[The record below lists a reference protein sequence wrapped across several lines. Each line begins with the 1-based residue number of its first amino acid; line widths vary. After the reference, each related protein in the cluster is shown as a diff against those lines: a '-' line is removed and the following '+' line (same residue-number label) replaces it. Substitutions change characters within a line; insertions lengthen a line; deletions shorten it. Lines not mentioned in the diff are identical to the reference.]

1 MTQMGGWKGAEEK
14 GGVQTV
20 THTHWNDTQHSAIT
34 NAAAAAALP
43 NGNGVVVAIRC
54 VRCASSGVWRR
65 PYPSTYHP
73 SRHSMNDR
81 RVARTCFFLIR
92 WADFIFF
99 SHFKFGAQNSKILDW
114 IKTVSNCRIMIWI
127 YLLLLKVT
135 FFFFTVAVFFCF
147 CFSCWWRGALGG
159 RFFLAA
165 QKKKGGQI
173 IKFIIG
179 SRNSQEPKK
188 KKAFTLCCWDY
199 KQQWF
204 TTPPLRP
211 TGGGALVVPWI

>member
-43 NGNGVVVAIRC
+43 NGDGVVVAIRC

-81 RVARTCFFLIR
+81 RVARTCLFLNR
-92 WADFIFF
+92 WADFIFL

-135 FFFFTVAVFFCF
+135 FFFFFTFAVFFCF

-188 KKAFTLCCWDY
+188 KKKKNVNAVL
-199 KQQWF
+199 
-204 TTPPLRP
+204 LR
-211 TGGGALVVPWI
+211 L

>member
-43 NGNGVVVAIRC
+43 NGDGVVVAIRC

-135 FFFFTVAVFFCF
+135 FFFFHGCGIFLF
-147 CFSCWWRGALGG
+147 L
-159 RFFLAA
+159 FFLLMAWR
-165 QKKKGGQI
+165 
-173 IKFIIG
+173 IG
-179 SRNSQEPKK
+179 WPFLPSGAKEKRRSNNKIHHRLSQLSRTKK
-188 KKAFTLCCWDY
+188 KK
-199 KQQWF
+199 KKS
-204 TTPPLRP
+204 
-211 TGGGALVVPWI
+211 